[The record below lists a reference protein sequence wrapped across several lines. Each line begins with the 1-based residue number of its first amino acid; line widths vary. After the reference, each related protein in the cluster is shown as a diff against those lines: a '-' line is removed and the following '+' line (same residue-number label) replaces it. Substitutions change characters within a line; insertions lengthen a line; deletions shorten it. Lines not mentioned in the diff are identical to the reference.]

1 MDTRDSKHVAE
12 LKDDANQRAQEWIAF
27 LASSDASSDDRAR
40 FEHWLNLDDEHRI
53 AYEQAQAIWNGA
65 TALQALKHLEPLHQK
80 REARLQGLAR
90 WFSKLQALPQW
101 GAALASALI
110 VAFAINSQQAEEPD
124 VHSYQTQ
131 TAEKRQL
138 DLADGSSIFMSPETS
153 VAVSYTKTTR
163 EISLLKGEAFFEVFH
178 NPQKP
183 FIVTSAHTQVTVL
196 GTSFNVN
203 SNRFGVTVAVQE
215 GKVEVA
221 SVDVPGR
228 RNSLKNL
235 VAGQAVKVSHTK
247 GLGHI
252 NRIEAEDTNAWM
264 QDVRI
269 YVARPLA
276 EVLEDLS
283 RYCDAELVIVDD
295 QLKAQTVTAVFPMGS
310 AQHILKA
317 LETVL
322 PLSVQQVNDKRIE
335 LRAKP

>member
-12 LKDDANQRAQEWIAF
+12 MKDDANQRAQEWITF
-27 LASSDASSDDRAR
+27 LASSEASSEDRAR
-40 FEHWLNLDDEHRI
+40 FEHWLNLDDEHRV

-65 TALQALKHLEPLHQK
+65 AALQALKHLEPLHQK
-80 REARLQGLAR
+80 RETILQGLTR
-90 WFSKLQALPQW
+90 WFSKLHALPQW
-101 GAALASALI
+101 GAALASVLI
-110 VAFAINSQQAEEPD
+110 VALAINSQQAEKPD
-124 VHSYQTQ
+124 VRSYQTQ

-153 VAVSYTKTTR
+153 IAVSYTKTTR
-163 EISLLKGEAFFEVFH
+163 EISLLKGEAFFEVFR

-183 FIVTSAHTQVTVL
+183 FIVSSAHTQVTVL

-235 VAGQAVKVSHTK
+235 IAGQAVKVSHTK
-247 GLGHI
+247 GLGQI

-295 QLKAQTVTAVFPMGS
+295 QLKEQTVTAVFPMSS

-322 PLSVQQVNDKRIE
+322 PLSVQQINDKRIE